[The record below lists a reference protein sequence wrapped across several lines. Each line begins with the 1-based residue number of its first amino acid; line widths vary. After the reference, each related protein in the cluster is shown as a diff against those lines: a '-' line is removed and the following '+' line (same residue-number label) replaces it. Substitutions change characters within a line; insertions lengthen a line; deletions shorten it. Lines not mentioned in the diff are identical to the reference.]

1 MAEAPIVYVVD
12 DDASVRASIGFT
24 MRSVG
29 RRAICFESGQGLLEL
44 ATALPPAVV
53 LLDVGQDGSE
63 GVSVQRELWRRG
75 IDFPVVA
82 MVGNS
87 DTQTAVNAINAGV
100 SDFLLKPF
108 SAQDLIATVI
118 EAERRFRSPER
129 QHARAQEARAMLE
142 RLTAPERRVLAAVTS
157 GMPNADIADELGIS
171 IRTVEVHR
179 AMIVRKFEVQS
190 FTSVLRIALGGRVT
204 PCPTAPR
211 PPLHDAVAAGR

>member
-44 ATALPPAVV
+44 AAALPPAVV

-108 SAQDLIATVI
+108 SAQDLIEI
-118 EAERRFRSPER
+118 G
-129 QHARAQEARAMLE
+129 RAH
-142 RLTAPERRVLAAVTS
+142 V
-157 GMPNADIADELGIS
+157 
-171 IRTVEVHR
+171 
-179 AMIVRKFEVQS
+179 
-190 FTSVLRIALGGRVT
+190 
-204 PCPTAPR
+204 
-211 PPLHDAVAAGR
+211 